1 MKIIHSKKGY
11 KTLVSIF
18 ALVFIMVTFL
28 IFFSMFKARAS
39 SGADAAKLSFHS
51 VDTELV
57 LKTFLQTPT
66 LANPEDFD
74 FFIGKH
80 ITTSDFLVRTCDST
94 RSGQFGQFKLE
105 ATNYFS
111 RTYGKNWHLE
121 LVYYSPD
128 ADEGITPNEV
138 MIESIGEPLYAN
150 ELNDWI
156 ESTELDTAMHGTD
169 YSMLYYDIA
178 LLKLNVRDDNLA
190 TQVLPCQNGPA
201 FVKVLLFQWSKEA
214 SKWP

>member
-1 MKIIHSKKGY
+1 MKLFHSKKGY
-11 KTLVSIF
+11 KTLVSII

-28 IFFSMFKARAS
+28 IFFAMFRARAT
-39 SGADAAKLSFHS
+39 SGSDATKLSFHS

-66 LANPEDFD
+66 LINPEDFS
-74 FFIGKH
+74 FFIGTQM
-80 ITTSDFLVRTCDST
+80 TTSDFLVRTCDNT
-94 RSGQFGQFKLE
+94 RSGQFGQFKIE

-111 RTYGKNWHLE
+111 RAYGKNWHIE
-121 LVYYSPD
+121 LIYYSPD
-128 ADEGITPNEV
+128 GDEGITPNEIT
-138 MIESIGEPLYAN
+138 IESVGEPLFSN

-156 ESTELDTAMHGTD
+156 ESSELDTALYGTD
-169 YSMLYYDIA
+169 YSMIHYDLA

-201 FVKVLLFQWSKEA
+201 LVKVLLFQWSKEA